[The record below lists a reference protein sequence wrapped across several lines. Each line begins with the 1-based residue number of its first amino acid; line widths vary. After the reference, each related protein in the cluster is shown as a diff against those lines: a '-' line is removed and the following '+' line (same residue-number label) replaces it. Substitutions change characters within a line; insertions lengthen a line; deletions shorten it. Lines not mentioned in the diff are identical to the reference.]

1 MKTTTLEQNM
11 AKQDLHPLY
20 VKLAYYENQLQ
31 NLRLSHHK
39 VSSKIDA
46 LKQKQVA
53 IEDDAQRVL
62 EEIELIH
69 KALF

>member
-20 VKLAYYENQLQ
+20 VKLVYYENQLQ

-53 IEDDAQRVL
+53 IEEEAQRVL

>member
-1 MKTTTLEQNM
+1 M
-11 AKQDLHPLY
+11 AKQDLDPLY

-53 IEDDAQRVL
+53 IEEEAQRVL